1 MNSLLKLV
9 LFLFIVPISLMSE
22 LAHAQA
28 KEKMFEQPL
37 REFALI
43 LTDEG
48 YYPNRL
54 MAHTGERVRFF
65 VTSTKKTTDCFLV
78 QDHKIFLS
86 AKFGE
91 ISEGEVT
98 FKEAGK
104 YKFYC
109 PSSKHEGF
117 VTVVDK
123 ASNVDDQKRA
133 IASEEEKP
141 AYWTPRDYDE

>member
-1 MNSLLKLV
+1 VNSLIKLI
-9 LFLFIVPISLMSE
+9 LFLLIVPISLRTE
-22 LAHAQA
+22 LVLAQS

-43 LTDEG
+43 LTEEG

-54 MAHTGERVRFF
+54 MAHTGEKVRFF
-65 VTSTKKTTDCFLV
+65 VTSTKKASDCFLL

-91 ISEGEVT
+91 VSEGEVT
-98 FKEAGK
+98 FKESGK

-123 ASNVDDQKRA
+123 ASNVEDQKRE
-133 IASEEEKP
+133 IASEKEKP
-141 AYWTPRDYDE
+141 AYWMPRDYDE